1 MSLASRCAGDFDSRV
16 QSKGRSY
23 FLANRVELV
32 AQFPF
37 GVEALV
43 EGSERSPYE
52 VTINWEAARDGELAA
67 KCTCPHF
74 NGGDLCKHVWA
85 TLLAVDQAGL
95 ASRVTGKR
103 RLYVLDNDEL
113 SDEDDDYL
121 DGYDDDDDFDNDE
134 FGSRDSPRRPAG
146 RSKLTSRGAAARPKP
161 WRMQLDELSTL
172 ATGLASVS
180 FNGVSEV
187 LGEKRRDAWYVLN
200 VGSSLREGALLIEF
214 HQRESKRNGEFG
226 KIKKLSLN
234 RSDIAQF
241 SDATDRELLQLLVG
255 NDARDSTVQ
264 NYYHGYTSS
273 PYGSWLKFTHCAVS
287 PVMYDI
293 VLPRLCATGRFVW
306 LLENAQPPED
316 GRPLA
321 WDDGPA
327 WRFRLQ
333 IAADDKRK
341 CWRIAGEL
349 IRGEQSLPLAE
360 PVLLLSSGIVVFA
373 DRLARLDAGSSFSW
387 ISLLRKANAVEVPY
401 RDRVELLEQLW
412 RLPLMPD
419 VVMPDNL
426 PWEQVR
432 VEPRGQFSIF
442 SPPQFGNPNQLHAK
456 VSFVY
461 DNQTVSSQNGGAGI
475 IDRQHERILPR
486 APQQERHLMA
496 TLAAAGVQP
505 PKRNYYRKSDADVQ
519 FPKRLLANVV
529 GKLVE
534 AGWVVEAEGNL
545 IRRPGQFKLSVTSNV
560 DWFEL
565 DGQCDF
571 DGVSASLPALLAAL
585 RKGER
590 YVRLDDGSQGMLPDE
605 WLTKYGALAELGET
619 DGDALRFA
627 PSQAMLLDALLAA
640 QPDVDVD
647 QQFDQFRRKLRS
659 FDGVKPHEEPPQ
671 FAGEL
676 RHYQQ
681 EGLGWLNFLQE
692 FRFGGCLADDMG
704 LGKTVQV
711 LALLESRRTRT
722 LEDGRTRAPSLVV
735 VPRSLV
741 FNWIEEAA
749 RFTPELRVL
758 DYTGIGR
765 SALRDQLEQH
775 DLIVTT
781 YGTLRRDIAKLKDTR
796 FDYAILDESQAIKNS
811 QSQAAKACRLIEADY
826 RLAMTGT
833 PVENHLGELWS
844 LFEFLNPG
852 MLGRSS
858 AFTAVSKN
866 GRDDDNGSLPLLSQ
880 ALRPFLL
887 RRTKEQ
893 VLTELPAKTE
903 QTLYCEM
910 EKKQRK
916 QYDELRDYYRAS
928 LTRRV
933 AESGMAKSKIHVL
946 EALLRLR
953 QAACH
958 PGLLDKQKAGES
970 SAKLETLLEQ
980 VAEVIA
986 EGHKAL
992 IFSQFTSLLSI
1003 VRQRLDKQKIVYE
1016 YLDGR
1021 TRNRQEKVHR
1031 FQEDPA
1037 CPLFLISLKAGG
1049 HGLNLTAAD
1058 YVFILDPWWNPAV
1071 EAQAV
1076 DRAHR
1081 IGQIRRVFAYRL
1093 ICSDTVEEKILEL
1106 QKSKRDL
1113 ADAIVSAD
1121 NSLIR
1126 SLTAEDLQLLLS

>member
-1 MSLASRCAGDFDSRV
+1 MSLANRCAGDFDSQVKAR
-16 QSKGRSY
+16 GRSY
-23 FLANRVELV
+23 FLADRVELV
-32 AQFPF
+32 AQFPY

-43 EGSERSPYE
+43 EGSGRKAYE
-52 VTINWEAARDGELAA
+52 VTIDWDTAPGGELAA
-67 KCTCPHF
+67 HCTCPYF
-74 NGGDLCKHVWA
+74 SDGGLCKHVWA
-85 TLLAVDQAGL
+85 TLLAVDRAEL
-95 ASRVTGKR
+95 HRRVPGTR
-103 RLYVLDNDEL
+103 SLSVVSNESYDE
-113 SDEDDDYL
+113 DEDDDHGGFDE
-121 DGYDDDDDFDNDE
+121 DGFGDDKFT
-134 FGSRDSPRRPAG
+134 FRSPRLPAG
-146 RSKLTSRGAAARPKP
+146 RTGNASRTSAAASRPP
-161 WRMQLDELSTL
+161 AWRSQLDALSTT
-172 ATGLASVS
+172 AAGPASHS
-180 FNGVSEV
+180 LNGVSEV
-187 LGEKRRDAWYVLN
+187 LGEKRREAWYVLN
-200 VGSSLREGALLIEF
+200 VGSSLREGSLLIEF

-234 RSDIAQF
+234 RSDISQF
-241 SDATDRELLQLLVG
+241 TDATDRELLQLLIG

-264 NYYHGYTSS
+264 NYYYGYTSS
-273 PYGSWLKFTHCAVS
+273 PYGSWLKFTHCVVA
-287 PVMYDI
+287 PAMYDI

-306 LLENAQPPED
+306 LLENAQPAEE

-327 WRFRLQ
+327 WRFRLRFT
-333 IAADDKRK
+333 ADDKK
-341 CWRIAGEL
+341 KIWRMTGEL
-349 IRGEQSLPLAE
+349 FREQQSVPLRE
-360 PVLLLSSGIVVFA
+360 PVLLQAGGSVVFA
-373 DRLARLDAGSSFSW
+373 DRMARLDAGSDFSW
-387 ISLLRKANAVEVPY
+387 ISLLRKTDAIEVPY
-401 RDRVELLEQLW
+401 GDRVQLLEYLW
-412 RLPLMPD
+412 RLPNVPEA
-419 VVMPDNL
+419 VMPDNL

-432 VEPRGQFSIF
+432 VEPRGHLSIF
-442 SPPQFGNPNQLHAK
+442 PPPKHGNQSQLPAK
-456 VSFVY
+456 VSFLY
-461 DNQTVSSQNGGAGI
+461 DNQTVSAKNGSAGI
-475 IDRQHERILPR
+475 VDRESQRILVR
-486 APQQERHLMA
+486 APQQERQLISML
-496 TLAAAGVQP
+496 TAAGIQP
-505 PKRNYYRKSDADVQ
+505 AKRSYYGGPDADAQ
-519 FPKRLLANVV
+519 FPKRLLPNVV
-529 GKLVE
+529 GKLVD
-534 AGWVVEAEGNL
+534 AGWVVEAEGSL
-545 IRRPGQFKLSVTSNV
+545 IRRPGQFKLSVTSSV

-590 YVRLDDGSQGMLPDE
+590 YVRLGDGSQGMLPDE
-605 WLTKYGALAELGET
+605 WLAKYGALADL
-619 DGDALRFA
+619 GDAEGDSLRFA

-647 QQFDQFRRKLRS
+647 QQFDQFRQKLRS
-659 FDGVKPHEEPPQ
+659 FDGVKPHEQPPQ
-671 FAGEL
+671 FTGEL

-681 EGLGWLNFLQE
+681 EGLGWLHFLQE

-722 LEDGRTRAPSLVV
+722 LDEGQARAPSLVI

-749 RFTPELRVL
+749 RFTPNLRVL
-758 DYTGIGR
+758 NYTGIGR
-765 SALRDQLEQH
+765 TESLGQLDQY
-775 DLIVTT
+775 DLLVTT
-781 YGTLRRDIAKLKDTR
+781 YGTLRRDIATLKDTR

-811 QSQAAKACRLIEADY
+811 QSQAAKACRLINADH

-844 LFEFLNPG
+844 LFEYLNPG

-858 AFTAVSKN
+858 AFTTISKN
-866 GRDDDNGSLPLLSQ
+866 GREDDNGSLPMLAQ

-887 RRTKEQ
+887 RRTKAQ
-893 VLTELPAKTE
+893 VLTELPDKTE

-910 EKKQRK
+910 ETKQRK
-916 QYDELRDYYRAS
+916 QYDELRDFYRAS
-928 LTRRV
+928 LAQRV

-958 PGLLDKQKAGES
+958 PGLLDKKKSAEP
-970 SAKLETLLEQ
+970 SAKMETLLEQ
-980 VAEVIA
+980 ITEVIA

-992 IFSQFTSLLSI
+992 VFSQFTSLLSI

-1031 FQEDPA
+1031 FQQDAA

-1081 IGQIRRVFAYRL
+1081 IGQTRRVFAYRL
-1093 ICSDTVEEKILEL
+1093 ICRDTVEEKILEL